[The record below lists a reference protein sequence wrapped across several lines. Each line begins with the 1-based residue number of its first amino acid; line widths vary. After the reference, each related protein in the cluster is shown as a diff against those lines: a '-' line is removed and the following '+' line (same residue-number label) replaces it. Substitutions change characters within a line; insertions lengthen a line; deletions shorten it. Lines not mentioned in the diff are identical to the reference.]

1 MIKPGKIT
9 KSKLTKN
16 EKKLEAELNRHYEI
30 QAQEDAS
37 QVRAHATELLQE
49 LLKKCSKELDITPN

>member
-1 MIKPGKIT
+1 MDKEFSGKALESYDQT
-9 KSKLTKN
+9 WKDHEKQVNEN

-37 QVRAHATELLQE
+37 QVRAHATEL
-49 LLKKCSKELDITPN
+49 